1 MEKSTIILTRRIQLV
16 LDVPSDERNEMWE
29 KLYRYQNRCYR
40 AANFIVSHLY
50 VQEMMKDFFYFTEDI
65 QYKLADINKDEMKTE
80 IKTKIVSKKPMV
92 AIGSG
97 GNINKIFSMSKTK
110 DGKPMSANML
120 KTFYK
125 DLKEL
130 TVEER
135 MLKHNLREDR
145 ADVIVPALEIFNK
158 VLNWAEISQIFVPKI
173 SVADGLIHSIY
184 DKVKK

>member
-1 MEKSTIILTRRIQLV
+1 
-16 LDVPSDERNEMWE
+16 
-29 KLYRYQNRCYR
+29 
-40 AANFIVSHLY
+40 
-50 VQEMMKDFFYFTEDI
+50 
-65 QYKLADINKDEMKTE
+65 
-80 IKTKIVSKKPMV
+80 MV

-97 GNINKIFSMSKTK
+97 GNINKVFSMSKTK

-125 DLKEL
+125 DLKDL

-158 VLNWAEISQIFVPKI
+158 VLGWAEISQIFVPKI

-184 DKVKK
+184 NQLKK

>member
-1 MEKSTIILTRRIQLV
+1 
-16 LDVPSDERNEMWE
+16 
-29 KLYRYQNRCYR
+29 
-40 AANFIVSHLY
+40 
-50 VQEMMKDFFYFTEDI
+50 
-65 QYKLADINKDEMKTE
+65 
-80 IKTKIVSKKPMV
+80 
-92 AIGSG
+92 
-97 GNINKIFSMSKTK
+97 MSKTK

-135 MLKHNLREDR
+135 MLKNNLREDR